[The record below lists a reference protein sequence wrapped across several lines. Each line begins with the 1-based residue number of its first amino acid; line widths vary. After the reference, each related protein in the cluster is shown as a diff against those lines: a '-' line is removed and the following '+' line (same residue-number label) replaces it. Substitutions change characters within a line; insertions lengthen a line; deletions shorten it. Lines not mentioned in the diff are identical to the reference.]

1 MHVNMGTGPKKHN
14 ASETELRMEKI
25 MAALFYAVSS
35 LGVILI
41 NKIVLTNYSFPHFTF
56 LAAVQFTATSIIIL
70 ILIYFKKIDIPPLT
84 ASVFVE
90 IAPISVMFL
99 GNVVSGLGS
108 TKSLSLPM
116 FTALR
121 RFSILMTM
129 CGEYCLLHKTPC
141 SAVILSV
148 FLMVGG
154 AIVAAYYDLAFDLY
168 GYSLVL
174 SNDLFTALSGIYM
187 KKASTSAKCNK
198 MGVLF
203 YNSLFSAVALFMMFA
218 CEHTVSMFRPKSDLA
233 VPSTIMQVGSFDKWD
248 DWQFV
253 LLFTSA
259 ALMGSVLNYSIFLCT
274 TLNSAL
280 TTAVVG
286 CLKNVLTT
294 YIGMLFLGD
303 YVFHWLNF
311 AGLNISIAGSL
322 YYTYITMF
330 KGFAGYG
337 GG

>member
-1 MHVNMGTGPKKHN
+1 MGSSPKKP
-14 ASETELRMEKI
+14 ATSESELRSGKI
-25 MAALFYAVSS
+25 LAALFYAVSS

-41 NKIVLTNYSFPHFTF
+41 NKIVLTNYGFPYFTF
-56 LAAVQFTATSIIIL
+56 LAAVQFSATSIIMVT
-70 ILIYFKKIDIPPLT
+70 LIYLRKIDIPPLT
-84 ASVFVE
+84 ASLFTE

-108 TKSLSLPM
+108 TKSLNLPM

-129 CGEYCLLHKTPC
+129 CGEYFLLNKSPC
-141 SAVILSV
+141 FSVVISV
-148 FLMVGG
+148 LLMVGG
-154 AIVAAYYDLAFDLY
+154 AVVAAYYDLAFDLY

-174 SNDLFTALSGIYM
+174 TNDLFTALCGIYM

-203 YNSLFSAVALFMMFA
+203 YNSLFSAIALFMLFA
-218 CEHTVSMFRPKSDLA
+218 CEHILPIFHSKMEPITR
-233 VPSTIMQVGSFDKWD
+233 STIMQVGVFERWG

-253 LLFTSA
+253 LLFTLA
-259 ALMGSVLNYSIFLCT
+259 ALMGSILNYSIFLCT

-294 YIGMLFLGD
+294 YVGMLFLGD
-303 YVFHWLNF
+303 YAFHWLNF
-311 AGLNISIAGSL
+311 IGLNISIVGSL

-330 KGFAGYG
+330 RGVAGYG